1 MRRTLLCTALL
12 VVVTVSAVTAQVATV
27 LSPAEQ
33 SKLDGGI
40 PPYTD
45 ADVDFMQGMIGHHG
59 QAIVMAR
66 WAGDHG
72 ARADIQRL
80 AQRIEVAQSDEIAFM
95 QVWLRNRKQHAPEP
109 SEHHTM
115 HQMPDGV
122 TMRNDEMLMPG
133 MLTAAQLAEL
143 DNTRGSDFDRLF
155 LAFMIRH
162 HEGAIMMVE
171 TLFGATGAGQDDDIF
186 KFASDVSV
194 DQTTEVD
201 RMELMLKSMP
211 KASR

>member
-1 MRRTLLCTALL
+1 MRRIVLCTALL
-12 VVVTVSAVTAQVATV
+12 VVVAVPAVAAQVATG

-40 PPYTD
+40 PPYTA
-45 ADVDFMQGMIGHHG
+45 ADVAFMQGMIGHHG
-59 QAIVMAR
+59 QAVVMAR
-66 WAGDHG
+66 WAVDHD

-115 HQMPDGV
+115 HQMPDGM

-133 MLTAAQLAEL
+133 MLAATQLAEL
-143 DNTRGSDFDRLF
+143 DNARGSDFDRLF
-155 LAFMIRH
+155 LTYMIRH
-162 HEGAIMMVE
+162 HEGAILMVE
-171 TLFGATGAGQDDDIF
+171 TLFDATGPGQDDDIF

-201 RMELMLKSMP
+201 RMQLMLKSVP